1 METKLALLLAG
12 AYLIGSIPFSF
23 IVARLASGKDIRKHG
38 SGNVGAT
45 NVARTVGSAWGAVA
59 LVLDA
64 AKGWGAVALA
74 RWVAGGDFA
83 SAEAADR
90 ATLWIALAA
99 IAVVLGHMFP
109 VWLRFHGGKGVAT
122 AAGAFLALD
131 ARAFLMTLVVFVV
144 IEGLTRYVALASM
157 LSAATMPLVLRFI
170 RHEAFWI
177 VVSSIVIS
185 IAIILKHHSNIA
197 RLAQGT
203 EPKYPRSWRR

>member
-1 METKLALLLAG
+1 MTLALLLLG

-23 IVARLASGKDIRKHG
+23 LVARLVSGKDIRTLG

-45 NVARTVGSAWGAVA
+45 NVARTVGSKAGAIA

-74 RWVAGGDFA
+74 RWVVGGSFA
-83 SAEAADR
+83 SPDDADR
-90 ATLWIALAA
+90 ATLWIGLAA
-99 IAVVLGHMFP
+99 IVVILGHMFP

-122 AAGAFLALD
+122 AAGVFLALD
-131 ARAFLMTLVVFVV
+131 ARAFAIAFAVFLVVEVV
-144 IEGLTRYVALASM
+144 TRYVGLASM
-157 LSAATMPLVLRFI
+157 LAAAAMPLVLRFI
-170 RHEAFWI
+170 EREAFWI

-197 RLAQGT
+197 RLAQGA
-203 EPKYPRSWRR
+203 EPKYPSSWR